1 MELDSVFLRRL
12 RHTWRQKLPERLL
25 EWSGGKM
32 VFAAVR
38 LEFLG
43 LLVLR
48 IRDVQLHHGLELSV
62 LLRVQRPHLL
72 RARGSHRLHTIVTTG
87 LLILLHKWTYT
98 LPFVLFKRPSV
109 YLWRRVGHATRGP
122 DES

>member
-12 RHTWRQKLPERLL
+12 RHTWRQELPERLL

-62 LLRVQRPHLL
+62 LLRVQRPNLL
-72 RARGSHRLHTIVTTG
+72 RTRGGHRLHTIVTTG

-109 YLWRRVGHATRGP
+109 YLRRRVGHATRGP